1 LSSYRFCRTD
11 DMPLLVDAY
20 RRAFAPHFTPAPELD
35 VPRLKVWIRELDLW
49 CSSCAVAQEGT
60 DPIGVV
66 LGAKRPKQTLV
77 IAVGVH
83 PDHVRRG
90 HGRHLLTS
98 LSSKLAI
105 LGPPELVAEVPADDA
120 RANAFF
126 AACGYQPGAR
136 LRDFTLQAPPET
148 GVAAEAVVPIT
159 LPELV
164 ANDAV
169 EPSAPR
175 PWARAHEALLRRA
188 EAFSGLALAS
198 PDRIEA
204 WLLWREER
212 GVRELMALGGR
223 ERDLLGLLVRHFA
236 AQAQTPIA
244 FAKVHEDEL
253 PWPWLE
259 TWGFQPGREY
269 RRYTTT
275 AQAA

>member
-1 LSSYRFCRTD
+1 
-11 DMPLLVDAY
+11 MPLLVDAY
-20 RRAFAPHFTPAPELD
+20 RRAYAPHFTPPPALD
-35 VPRLKVWIRELDLW
+35 VPGFKAWIRELDLW

-66 LGAKRPKQTLV
+66 LGAKRPTQTLV

-83 PDHVRRG
+83 PDHLRRG

-105 LGPPELVAEVPADDA
+105 LGPPELVAELPADDA

-126 AACGYQPGAR
+126 AACGYQPGPR
-136 LRDFTLQAPPET
+136 FRDFTLEAAPGPA
-148 GVAAEAVVPIT
+148 GAATAVVPIT

-164 ANDAV
+164 ANEAV
-169 EPSAPR
+169 EPAPPR

-188 EAFSGLALAS
+188 ETFSGLALAS

-204 WLLWREER
+204 WLLWRDRER
-212 GVRELMALGGR
+212 QREVMALGGR
-223 ERDLLGLLVRHFA
+223 RQDLLGLLVRYFA
-236 AQAQTPIA
+236 AVAPTRIV
-244 FAKVHEDEL
+244 FEKVHQDEV
-253 PWPWLE
+253 PWAWLE
-259 TWGFQPGREY
+259 SWGFQPGREY
-269 RRYTTT
+269 VRYTAA